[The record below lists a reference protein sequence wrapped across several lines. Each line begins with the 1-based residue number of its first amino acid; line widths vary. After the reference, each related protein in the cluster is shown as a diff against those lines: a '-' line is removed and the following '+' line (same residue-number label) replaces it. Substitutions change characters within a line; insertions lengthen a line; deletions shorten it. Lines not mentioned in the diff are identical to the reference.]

1 MKRLFPVM
9 KKTWPFILFAYV
21 LAGCATQKG
30 YHALRQ
36 QITKEFEMPGA
47 VLGLA
52 FKDLQ
57 KGKTI
62 LINSKQVF
70 HAAST
75 YKAPVLMEI
84 FRQQQDGKLS
94 LEDSIFVKNSFRS
107 IVDGSSYTLD
117 AASDGQQELYKEVGK
132 FETVHNLAVA
142 MITRSSNLATNLL
155 LEKIGAENVMNSLQ
169 DAGIRDIRV
178 LRGVEDIKAYDKGLN
193 NTVTAGGLMLFYN
206 KMASGKLVSKRA
218 SEQMISILE
227 GQQFNE
233 IIPALL
239 PRTVGVA
246 HKTGSISGHEHDSG
260 IVSLPDGRKY
270 VLVLLSRFENE
281 KPEEITRK
289 LARISRI
296 IYDHMMKE

>member
-1 MKRLFPVM
+1 MM
-9 KKTWPFILFAYV
+9 KKRWLFILIAYM

-30 YHALRQ
+30 YHVVHR
-36 QITKEFEMPGA
+36 QITKEFDMPGT

-57 KGKTI
+57 NGKTI
-62 LINSKQVF
+62 LINSKKGF

-84 FRQQQDGKLS
+84 FRQQEAGKLS
-94 LEDSIFVKNSFRS
+94 PEDSISVTNSFHS

-117 AASDGQQELYKEVGK
+117 AASDGEQELYKKVGK
-132 FETVHNLAVA
+132 HETVHNLAVA

-155 LEKIGAENVMNSLQ
+155 LQKIGAENVMNSLQ
-169 DAGIRDIRV
+169 DAGIPGIDV
-178 LRGVEDIKAYDKGLN
+178 LRGVEDIKAYEKGLS
-193 NTVTAGGLMLFYN
+193 NTVTARGLMLFYS
-206 KMASGKLVSKRA
+206 KMASGELVSKRA
-218 SEQMISILE
+218 SEEMISILQ

-239 PRTVGVA
+239 PQTVRVA

-260 IVSLPDGRKY
+260 IVFLPDGRRY

-296 IYDHMMKE
+296 IYDHLMKE